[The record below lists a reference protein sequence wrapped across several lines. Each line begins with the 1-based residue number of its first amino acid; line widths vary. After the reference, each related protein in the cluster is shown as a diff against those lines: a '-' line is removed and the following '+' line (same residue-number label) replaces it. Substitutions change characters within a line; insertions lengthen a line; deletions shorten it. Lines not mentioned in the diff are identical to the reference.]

1 MVKKVLFID
10 NSQYETGALRSLVFL
25 INDLK
30 SQYDFTVVLPENS
43 KGRKFVEEING
54 IKCRE
59 LPMLEISRSLKSLK
73 YPKVLK
79 QNAKTIENWIE
90 EEGFDLIH
98 VNDIY
103 NMLGVRLKK
112 MGLNIPLVQ
121 HIRLLRNSYIKRFY
135 QNFAKKV
142 VSRADAII
150 CVSSAILD
158 DFPKTKKATIVHNGL
173 GYYEVQAKKEIRS
186 AQNLKYYCV
195 SRLIIGK
202 GQDDLIRAFSKVNA
216 LMPNTELHLVGDE
229 PLKSA
234 YGEKLIE
241 LRQDFKLENN
251 IHFHPFSIEIEKTLK
266 EADIFVNPSHSE
278 SFSRTCLEAQFY
290 GIPLITTDC
299 GGPRDVVIPNET
311 AMMVPAKNPDKMAS
325 AMLELAQNFERRK
338 RFSENGRKHV
348 REKFKKENTSFK
360 IAELYASLLA

>member
-1 MVKKVLFID
+1 MKKVLFID
-10 NSQYETGALRSLVFL
+10 NSHYETGALRSLVFL

-30 SQYDFTVVLPENS
+30 NQYDFTVVLPENS
-43 KGRKFVEEING
+43 TGRKFVEEING

-79 QNAKTIENWIE
+79 QNAKTIKSWID

-112 MGLNIPLVQ
+112 MGVGIPLVQ

-135 QNFAKKV
+135 NRFAKKV
-142 VSRADAII
+142 ISKADAIV
-150 CVSSAILD
+150 CVSQAIID
-158 DFPKTKKATIVHNGL
+158 DFPNSNKAVIIHNGL
-173 GYYEVQAKKEIRS
+173 GYFEVQAKKEVRS
-186 AQNLKYYCV
+186 GQDLKYYCV
-195 SRLIIGK
+195 SRLIYGK
-202 GQDDLIRAFSKVNA
+202 GQDDLIRAFAKVNA
-216 LMPNTELHLVGDE
+216 HLPQTQLHLVGDE

-241 LRQDFKLENN
+241 LRQDLKLEDS
-251 IHFHPFSIEIEKTLK
+251 IHFHPFTIEIEKTIK

-299 GGPRDVVIPNET
+299 GGPRDVVVANET
-311 AMMVPAKNPDKMAS
+311 AMLVPIKDPDKMAG

-338 RFSENGRKHV
+338 RFAENGRKHV